1 MPYFFIIPAYL
12 ALLIGLVAAAIV
24 ARFIPRFQPA
34 SRYIL
39 AGAIGTLAG
48 FLIINFTVFVAGMAS
63 VWLAEKITLPDWLHE
78 VSKYFVAATLLIG
91 PFVGSVAGVLL
102 GFIAGLCFVRSR
114 SRHAA

>member
-12 ALLIGLVAAAIV
+12 ALLIGLVAAAIM

-48 FLIINFTVFVAGMAS
+48 FIIINLIVFLAGMS
-63 VWLAEKITLPDWLHE
+63 PVWLAEKITFPDWLHQ
-78 VSKYFVAATLLIG
+78 VSKYFVVATLLIG
-91 PFVGSVAGVLL
+91 PFVGSAVGVLVGFVAGLY
-102 GFIAGLCFVRSR
+102 FVRR
-114 SRHAA
+114 RNRHAA

>member
-12 ALLIGLVAAAIV
+12 ALLTGLVAAAIIT
-24 ARFIPRFQPA
+24 RFIPRFRPA

-48 FLIINFTVFVAGMAS
+48 FLIINLIVFFAGMS
-63 VWLAEKITLPDWLHE
+63 PVWLAGKITLPDWLHE

-91 PFVGSVAGVLL
+91 PFVGSAVGVLV
-102 GFIAGLCFVRSR
+102 GFFAGLCFVRR
-114 SRHAA
+114 RRRHAV